1 MKALNYDVSERTPE
15 QSKLNGRVTITEL
28 QQLCYPSQNLQPANR
43 AVLGGILSHVGFVI
57 QDVADG
63 GFMVIRADWGMSHYC
78 HDIAELQAFARKV
91 GVLNHG

>member
-1 MKALNYDVSERTPE
+1 MSDARCQTTESAHYALQKHR
-15 QSKLNGRVTITEL
+15 
-28 QQLCYPSQNLQPANR
+28 QPANR